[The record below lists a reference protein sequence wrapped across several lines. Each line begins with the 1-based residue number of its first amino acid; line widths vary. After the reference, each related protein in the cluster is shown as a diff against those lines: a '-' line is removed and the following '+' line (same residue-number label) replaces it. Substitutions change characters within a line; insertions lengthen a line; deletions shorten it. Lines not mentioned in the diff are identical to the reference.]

1 MMQSGN
7 GNRQFAATNPAKPAV
22 SVPPTS
28 AAPTPAPTDST
39 PAAPPADAWTTRR
52 LRAWLTDAMKKNG
65 IAEAGLCAELLLCH
79 ALSCEKLKLFTEAD
93 RIATDTELAK
103 LRQLAGRALKHEPV
117 QYLTGETY
125 FFSLRIRCDRRALI
139 PRHCTETL
147 VEHILQHAARLAQ
160 MSRDARSGAA
170 SGPAPADPDPVAV
183 DLPPEPIVK
192 LFKRGRTD
200 LPPLRIADLCT
211 GTGCIALALA
221 KNLPQATVVATDL
234 HPDALA
240 LAREN
245 AEALSLS
252 SRIEFR
258 QGDLLA
264 PLAGE
269 TFDVITAN
277 PPYIPD
283 SEFTEVPSNVKD
295 FEPHSALRGG
305 SDGLQFVR
313 PLLTSAHKHLL
324 PGGILAVE
332 IAAAT
337 ADACVALLQQ
347 TGAYDAV
354 TVLKDLDRHPRVVTA
369 KRKA

>member
-7 GNRQFAATNPAKPAV
+7 GNRQFAATTPAKPAV

-28 AAPTPAPTDST
+28 ASPSPAPADST

-147 VEHILQHAARLAQ
+147 VEHVLQHAARLAQ
-160 MSRDARSGAA
+160 MSRDARSAA
-170 SGPAPADPDPVAV
+170 TSSSAPADPDPVAA

-221 KNLPQATVVATDL
+221 KNLPQATLLATDL

-245 AEALSLS
+245 ADALSLS

-295 FEPHSALRGG
+295 FEPHTALRGG

-313 PLLTSAHKHLL
+313 PILTAAHNHLR

-337 ADACVALLQQ
+337 ADTCVQLLQQ
-347 TGAYDAV
+347 SGHYNSIA
-354 TVLKDLDRHPRVVTA
+354 VLKDLDRHPRVVTA
-369 KRKA
+369 RLR